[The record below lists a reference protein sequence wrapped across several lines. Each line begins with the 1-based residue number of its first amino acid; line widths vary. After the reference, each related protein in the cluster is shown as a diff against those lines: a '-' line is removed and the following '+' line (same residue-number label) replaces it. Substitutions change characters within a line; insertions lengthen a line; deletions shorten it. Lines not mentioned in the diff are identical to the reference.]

1 MDDPIILN
9 KIVDI
14 NYETTIPFIKIKTEF
29 LPENRKNPYAIC
41 YLVQNKKFEE
51 KFGFPRE
58 KYINRIDMF
67 IDSMNNLQ
75 KNFSSKNV
83 DIHIF
88 HEGDLNLTQ
97 SKQIL
102 SYSKN
107 DCQIYMHQITFD
119 IPDHIDIQKVYDRI
133 KDAPFYNIKEY
144 RTIGY
149 RNMCSFY
156 SFYVYPIFIKWGYK
170 KLMRL
175 DDDSFILEQLDE
187 KIFEMNIDYIYRLE
201 QIENENYML
210 YFKEF
215 IQQFCLKTKNKFI
228 FDSTIIFNN
237 FFIVDLKVYQDQNV
251 IKFLNAVY
259 HSGGI
264 YYCRWGDA
272 LIQSY
277 IFKLFPEKFTT
288 QKIKFAYEK
297 WGFLY
302 TKENFILP
310 ETNGTNNSGTIS
322 LLLSLCIVILIILL
336 LIIWIHT
343 IV

>member
-9 KIVDI
+9 KILDI
-14 NYETTIPFIKIKTEF
+14 NYTNEIPFIKIKSEF
-29 LPENRKNPYAIC
+29 SHEIQKNPYAIC
-41 YLVQNKKFEE
+41 YLVQNKRFEE

-58 KYINRIDMF
+58 KYTNRIDMF
-67 IDSMNNLQ
+67 MDSIGYLD
-75 KNFSSKNV
+75 KNFSSKHV
-83 DIHIF
+83 DIHVF
-88 HEGDLNLTQ
+88 HEGDLNLAQ
-97 SKQIL
+97 SKQIQ
-102 SYSKN
+102 SFSKN
-107 DCQIYMHQITFD
+107 DCKIYIHEITFD
-119 IPDHIDIQKVYDRI
+119 IPAHIDIQKVNDRI
-133 KDAPFYNIKEY
+133 KNAPLYNIKEY

-156 SFYVYPIFIKWGYK
+156 SFYVYPIFIQWGYK

-175 DDDSFILEQLDE
+175 DDDSFILEKIDE
-187 KIFEMNIDYIYRLE
+187 KIFEMNVDFTYRLE
-201 QIENENYML
+201 QIENQNYMM

-215 IQQFCLKTKNKFI
+215 IKQFCQKTKNKFV
-228 FDSTIIFNN
+228 FDPTIIFNN
-237 FFIVDLKVYQDQNV
+237 FFIVDLKVYKDPHV
-251 IKFLNAVY
+251 IEFLNAVY

-277 IFKLFPEKFTT
+277 ILKLFSERFTIK
-288 QKIKFAYEK
+288 KIRFAYEK

-302 TKENFILP
+302 TKEHFILP
-310 ETNGTNNSGTIS
+310 ETNNKNNGTIS
-322 LLLSLCIVILIILL
+322 ILLSLCMLILILLL